1 MTARARWP
9 AALLALILLLA
20 LALRLAP
27 WGQNRFLEDE
37 ALYGYWGLQIA
48 TGADAMLDYE
58 PVDKPPLHP
67 YTLALSF
74 LVLGPSET
82 AARLPSLLA
91 SVASVALVY
100 ALGRAL
106 YPGPAVGLLAALLLA
121 LSPFDLLFSSTAF
134 TDSLMTAWVLAA
146 LLAAARGHLGAAGLL
161 AGLAGATKQQ
171 GLFFLPLVVA
181 VAALQRQGRLPDRP
195 TQPERPS
202 HRHTQ
207 PKRFPRRRM
216 ASAEEGPD
224 PAASRGHGSPL
235 SYQET
240 NEKNK
245 QRRLPRRP
253 IQPARL
259 LGSGWIRFALGLAA
273 VALGVACWDLARVQ
287 RPGFLAQSLVSY
299 GGLGPAQPQAVG
311 TRAVAWLELLLGFWG
326 AGLAALL
333 ATVLLGSLL
342 AASLRRGRQPA
353 PGWTWVDGLLASFLA
368 AYLLLHWL
376 VGFQVWDRYLLGLVP
391 LAALLAARLLVGAV
405 RLVPEGRPRAVAAV
419 SLGLLLVASLAG
431 PVARAARSELPL
443 GGDHGAYDGIDRLA
457 DYLRAEAP
465 PGAVL
470 YHYWLG
476 SHYRFYLHDAPLR
489 LHWYPDPAD
498 LVHDATVYR
507 REPRYIAFPSFRDGS
522 LARSALAGT
531 GIELVP
537 IFQTRRRDGTISF
550 QLYRLDGPD

>member
-1 MTARARWP
+1 MTARGRWP
-9 AALLALILLLA
+9 AALLALILFLA

-27 WGQNRFLEDE
+27 WGHNRFLEDE

-74 LVLGPSET
+74 LILGPGET

-106 YPGPAVGLLAALLLA
+106 YPGPTVGLLAALLLA
-121 LSPFDLLFSSTAF
+121 LSPFDLLFASTAF

-171 GLFFLPLVVA
+171 GLIFLPLVVA
-181 VAALQRQGRLPDRP
+181 VAVLQRRGYLPDRQAKP
-195 TQPERPS
+195 I
-202 HRHTQ
+202 
-207 PKRFPRRRM
+207 
-216 ASAEEGPD
+216 
-224 PAASRGHGSPL
+224 

-240 NEKNK
+240 DE
-245 QRRLPRRP
+245 QAERRHLPRRP
-253 IQPARL
+253 PPWSRL
-259 LGSGWIRFALGLAA
+259 LYSGWLRFALGLVA
-273 VALGVACWDLARVQ
+273 VALGVACWDLSRVQ
-287 RPGFLAQSLVSY
+287 RPGFLAQSLVAY

-311 TRAVAWLELLLGFWG
+311 PRAVAWLELLLGFWG
-326 AGLAALL
+326 AGLAMLL
-333 ATVLLGSLL
+333 AAVLLGSLL

-353 PGWTWVDGLLASFLA
+353 PGWTWVDGLLAGFLA

-405 RLVPEGRPRAVAAV
+405 WLVPAGRPRAVAAV
-419 SLGLLLVASLAG
+419 SLGLLLAASLVG
-431 PVARAARSELPL
+431 PVARAAHSELPL

-476 SHYRFYLHDAPLR
+476 SHYRFYLHSAPLR

-498 LVHDATVYR
+498 LAHDATVYR

-522 LARSALAGT
+522 LARAALAGA

-537 IFQTRRRDGTISF
+537 VFQTQRRDGTISF
-550 QLYRLDGPD
+550 QLYRLEGPD